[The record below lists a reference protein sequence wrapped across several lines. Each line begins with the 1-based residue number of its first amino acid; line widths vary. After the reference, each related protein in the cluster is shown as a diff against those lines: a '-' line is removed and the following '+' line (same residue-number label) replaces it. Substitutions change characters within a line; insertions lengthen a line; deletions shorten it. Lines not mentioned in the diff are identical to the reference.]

1 MRDESIETT
10 HYSIA
15 DQYGNIIS
23 NTYTLNSSYG
33 SGVIIEGTGILM
45 NNEMDDFSASPGT
58 PNQFGLLGG
67 EANEIVPEKRPL
79 SSMTPTIIL
88 QEGVPYFATGTPGGS
103 RIITS
108 VLQSVLNIIDFEF
121 EVSDAIL
128 KPRIHHQW
136 YPDILQLEKSF
147 NSMHAETLA
156 KKGYEV
162 LMINPATSLQIVM
175 MKNDF
180 YYGFGDTR
188 RPDSLAIGVN

>member
-1 MRDESIETT
+1 
-10 HYSIA
+10 
-15 DQYGNIIS
+15 
-23 NTYTLNSSYG
+23 
-33 SGVIIEGTGILM
+33 M

-67 EANEIVPEKRPL
+67 EANKIVPEKRPL

-88 QEGVPYFATGTPGGS
+88 KDGIPYFATGTPGGS
-103 RIITS
+103 RIITT
-108 VLQSVLNIIDFEF
+108 VLQSILNIIDFDF

-147 NSMHAETLA
+147 NSLHAETLA
-156 KKGYEV
+156 KKGYKV

-175 MKNDF
+175 MKNNF

-188 RPDSLAIGVN
+188 RPDSLAIGVD